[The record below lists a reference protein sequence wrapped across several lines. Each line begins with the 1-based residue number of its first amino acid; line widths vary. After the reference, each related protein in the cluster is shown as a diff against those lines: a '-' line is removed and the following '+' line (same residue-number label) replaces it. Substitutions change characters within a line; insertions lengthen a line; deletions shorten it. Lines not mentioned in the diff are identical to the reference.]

1 MSVVQ
6 LAADGRC
13 DRELSVQFN
22 WRLGLDRLFCSAG
35 VRPESALC
43 LLWMSFRN
51 FILKPVT
58 NRLCACVLTRCV
70 SRPTVFKRTATTRI
84 TAKW

>member
-13 DRELSVQFN
+13 VRELSVQFN

-35 VRPESALC
+35 VRPELAL
-43 LLWMSFRN
+43 
-51 FILKPVT
+51 
-58 NRLCACVLTRCV
+58 AC
-70 SRPTVFKRTATTRI
+70 FG
-84 TAKW
+84 